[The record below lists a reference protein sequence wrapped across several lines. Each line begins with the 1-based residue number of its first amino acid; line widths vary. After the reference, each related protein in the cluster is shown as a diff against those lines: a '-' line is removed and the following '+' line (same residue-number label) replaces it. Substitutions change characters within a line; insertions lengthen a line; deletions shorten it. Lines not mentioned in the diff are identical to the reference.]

1 MSLNIVFMGTPEF
14 ATQPLRDLSQSEHSV
29 TAVVTGPDAQSG
41 RGRKLRPTPVKEVA
55 MGLNL
60 PVLTPVSLRAPEFV
74 KELSG
79 IAADVFV
86 VVAFRILPR
95 VVYSMPEFGSVNL
108 HGSLLPRY
116 RGAAPIQRALMN
128 GETTTGLTVFSLADK
143 VDTGRIILQKEMAIL
158 PEDTFTTLAQR
169 MSAQSGPALIEALD
183 LLESGNVEFKEQDN
197 ALATSAPKIT
207 PADCVIDWNASAN
220 SIVNQIRG
228 LSETPGAFTFWRG
241 KRLKALAARVC
252 DSTVSLVAG
261 EIALEGKR
269 ICVGAGDGAALELL
283 TLQPE
288 GKKKMSA
295 VDLVNGQFLRNG
307 ERLAAGVEA
316 V

>member
-1 MSLNIVFMGTPEF
+1 MT
-14 ATQPLRDLSQSEHSV
+14 
-29 TAVVTGPDAQSG
+29 VVTGPDAQSG
-41 RGRKLRPTPVKEVA
+41 RGRKLGPTPVKETA
-55 MGLNL
+55 LELGL
-60 PVLTPVSLRAPEFV
+60 PVLTPVSLKAPEFIE
-74 KELSG
+74 ELSG
-79 IAADVFV
+79 IGADVFV
-86 VVAFRILPR
+86 VVAFRILPHA
-95 VVYSMPEFGSVNL
+95 VYSLPRLGSVNL

-128 GETTTGLTVFSLADK
+128 GETTTGLTVFTLADK
-143 VDTGRIILQKEMAIL
+143 VDTGRIILQKEIAIP

-169 MSAQSGPALIEALD
+169 MSAQSGSALIEALD
-183 LLESGNVEFKEQDN
+183 LLESGSVEFKEQDN

-207 PADCVIDWNASAN
+207 PADCVIDWNAPAG

-228 LSETPGAFTFWRG
+228 LAETPGAFTYWRG

-252 DSTVSLVAG
+252 DSTISLAAG
-261 EIALEGKR
+261 EIALAGKR

-295 VDLVNGQFLRNG
+295 VDMVNGHFFHNG
-307 ERLAAGVEA
+307 ERLTTGVEA
-316 V
+316 T